1 MLNVKKGGIVTQILV
16 MLIIVIITTA
26 VILYLVQAGIISP
39 KPAGE
44 EVNILN
50 ANFIPI
56 SNEGVLVIK
65 QLDLCRAVD
74 DQLNCY
80 VKSETFSIGDPIY
93 IRALVVSTAVNSKLS
108 LVRSYK
114 ITDPSGNIIL
124 TLDQENERTLETTL
138 SETREESLAFSDALF
153 FNKDLN
159 PGEYI
164 LELVVSNPELQK
176 KTTLVRKVTLTE

>member
-1 MLNVKKGGIVTQILV
+1 MLNVKKGGIVTRILV
-16 MLIIVIITTA
+16 ILIIVIITTA

-44 EVNILN
+44 EVDILN

-80 VKSETFSIGDPIY
+80 VKSETFSINDPVY
-93 IRALVVSTAVNSKLS
+93 IRALVVSTAVSGKLK
-108 LVRSYK
+108 LTRSYK
-114 ITDPSGNIIL
+114 MTDSSGNVIL
-124 TLDQENERTLETTL
+124 TLDQENERVMETPL
-138 SETREESLAFSDALF
+138 SENKEESLAFSDAIF
-153 FNKDLN
+153 FNSDLN
-159 PGEYI
+159 PGEYN
-164 LELVVSNPELQK
+164 LELVVTNPDLQK
-176 KTTLVRKVTLTE
+176 KTTIVRRVTLTE